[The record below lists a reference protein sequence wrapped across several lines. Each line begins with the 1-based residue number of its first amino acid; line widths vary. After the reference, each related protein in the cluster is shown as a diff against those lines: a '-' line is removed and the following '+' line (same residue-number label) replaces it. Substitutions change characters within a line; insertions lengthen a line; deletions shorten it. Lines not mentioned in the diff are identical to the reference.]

1 MNLDAYVRL
10 DRQFSPV
17 PKSREDSEHEEAFY
31 AFGLLR
37 PEGWDDI
44 DQKFRCVIL
53 AEAGAGKTEELRQRA
68 KILAEQ
74 GKSSF
79 FIRIEDIEAGFHEAF
94 EIGERSA
101 FEEWLESTEEA
112 WFFLD
117 SIDEARL
124 ENPRVFEKALR
135 RFAMSIRAGAHR
147 AHIILSS
154 RPYSW
159 RPEEDRRLLDG
170 ILFLPEPQAE
180 ESDIAGNCE
189 SDAQSALTVYSM
201 LPLDE
206 PRIRQFCENRQAN
219 DVDRLLL
226 EIERTDLWSLAERPF
241 DLEGLLA
248 KWEDDGLLG
257 GRLELLRHNI
267 DKRLVDAHSIGRAQR
282 QPLNIEMARAGA
294 RRLAAAVVLTGQAGI
309 AVPDGVPIRPGIDAE
324 TVLIDWEPGDV
335 RSLLERG
342 IFNDI
347 IYGAVRFRHRDV
359 RELLAAEWLNKL
371 LQSGSSRYSIEALIF
386 RNQYGENIIVQRLR
400 PILPWLILF
409 DETIQRR
416 TLESH
421 PEIAVEGGDPSKLP
435 LFERKKLLGNI
446 VGRIASGKDNRAARD
461 NTAIAKIASSDLS
474 EETNR
479 LINVHG
485 ASDDAIFF
493 LGRLVWQGEMR
504 SCVANLIGVATDS
517 SRGIYARIAS
527 IRAAMTCGSQS
538 EKQALMSGL
547 RECEAE
553 LPRELLAELVDN
565 SEPSTDS
572 VEQALILI
580 KLLPPHEEYSTS
592 GLTDALNR
600 FVERL
605 PMNGDRQEL
614 SQMTEGLHRFL
625 QEPPFIEAREC
636 EVSEEYSWLL
646 SPAIRAV
653 ERLVEARSSQALSE
667 TSISI
672 MLMVPV
678 LQMYRDSEIRRTKDK
693 LRALVP
699 AWPELNDAVYWTSIK
714 QENIRRLQ
722 ASGQPLS
729 HDGPIYWLF
738 HFWEFDLEGLSRLL
752 DYIRSRALTVSERKV
767 ALSTAFRVYT
777 QAEKPASVLE
787 SLRQATASSVSL
799 QKELGLF
806 LNPPVSEAM
815 QRYERQDAE
824 FSLKQEKRE
833 QREKRG
839 REAWIAELLANPE
852 RVRNPPGIP
861 PGKCTNEQVWLLHEI
876 HGSGIK
882 TSRSDGA
889 NWQSLLS
896 DFGEEV
902 ALAFRDAAV
911 HFWREYAPTLQ
922 SERGVRDNSVPHEV
936 ILAMIGLEIEAA
948 ETEDFPQSLS
958 ESEASHALSYITW
971 EINGF
976 PNWFEQVHRVFPTLA
991 ENAVLKELFWELEN
1005 TGPKRLSQSV
1015 LHDLVYYGTWLHGA
1029 IAPKLLEWV
1038 ERNPGAIKVNL
1049 HYVLNILV
1057 GGGIDGAK
1065 LASIADREIALST
1078 DPDVAAS
1085 WFALLVDCEP
1095 SKGIAELKCWL
1106 SELDDEKAKHAA
1118 QVFVTQ
1124 LMGGRHATVGRARI
1138 GCFQTPEHLKLLYI
1152 LMHHYI
1158 LAEEDINRA
1167 GKGVFSPE
1175 LRDDAQDARDSLFKL
1190 LAGIPGKATY
1200 TAVKQLANEHSNHT
1214 YRHRMHALALKRAEE
1229 DGDLEPWTAKQVSDF
1244 HKHQTITPVTHRQ
1257 LFELTVQRL
1266 QDLKN
1271 WLERGNDSPWETWQ
1285 RVQGESEMRKLIAG
1299 WLSDHSRNHYTTA
1312 QEPELANSQ
1321 RMDIWLHNTHVSSP
1335 VPIELKLLDKEWS
1348 GPKLCERLRN
1358 QLAGDYLREENAG
1371 CGVFLL
1377 VAGQLDQG
1385 KQWDVDGQRV
1395 SLGELGGALE
1405 EYWETIAH
1413 GYPGVELIKVVIID
1427 LSLRNHVSR
1436 S

>member
-1 MNLDAYVRL
+1 MNPDGYVRL
-10 DRQFSPV
+10 DRQFSLV
-17 PKSREDSEHEEAFY
+17 PKSDDDSEHDEAFY
-31 AFGLLR
+31 AFGLMGA
-37 PEGWDDI
+37 EGWNDI
-44 DQKFRCVIL
+44 EQKFRCVIL
-53 AEAGAGKTEELRQRA
+53 AEAGAGKTEEMRQRA
-68 KILAEQ
+68 MVLSEQ
-74 GKSSF
+74 GKASF
-79 FIRIEDIEAGFHEAF
+79 FIRIEDIEADFYKAF
-94 EIGERSA
+94 EIGESSQ
-101 FEEWLESTEEA
+101 FNGWLKSSEEA

-124 ENPRVFEKALR
+124 ENPRTFEKALR
-135 RFAMSIRAGAHR
+135 KFAGGIRSGAHR

-154 RPYSW
+154 RPFAW
-159 RPEEDRRLLDG
+159 RPKEDRRLLDD
-170 ILFLPEPQAE
+170 ILLFAEPKAE
-180 ESDIAGNCE
+180 ERDGTDEGSSD
-189 SDAQSALTVYSM
+189 SKSALTLYS
-201 LPLDE
+201 LRPLDG
-206 PRIRQFCENRQAN
+206 PRIRQFCENRRAN
-219 DVDRLLL
+219 DVNRLLQ
-226 EIERTDLWSLAERPF
+226 EIERADLWSLAERPF
-241 DLEGLLA
+241 DLEGILA
-248 KWEDDGLLG
+248 KWDDDGFLG

-267 DKRLVDAHSIGRAQR
+267 DKRLSDGHSSDRAQR
-282 QPLNIEMARAGA
+282 KPLNIEIARDGA

-309 AVPDGVPIRPGIDAE
+309 SVPDSTAMRQGIDAE
-324 TVLIDWEPGDV
+324 FVLVDWDPADV
-335 RSLLERG
+335 RSLLDRG
-342 IFNDI
+342 IFNDV
-347 IYGAVRFRHRDV
+347 IYGAVRFRHRGV
-359 RELLAAEWLNKL
+359 RELLAAEWLDDL
-371 LQSGSSRYSIEALIF
+371 LKSGSSRYSIESLIF
-386 RNQYGENIIVQRLR
+386 RRQYGENIIAPRLR
-400 PILPWLILF
+400 PLLPWLILF

-416 TLESH
+416 TLGSH

-435 LFERKKLLGNI
+435 LFERRKLLGNI
-446 VGRIASGKDNRAARD
+446 VGRIALSEDNRAARD
-461 NTAIAKIASSDLS
+461 NTAISRIASSDLS
-474 EETNR
+474 EEASR

-485 ASDDAIFF
+485 ANDDAIFF

-504 SCVANLIGVATDS
+504 DCVANLISIANDS

-527 IRAAMTCGSQS
+527 VRAAMTCGSQS

-547 RECEAE
+547 RECKAE

-565 SEPSTDS
+565 LEPSTDS
-572 VEQALILI
+572 VEQALVLI
-580 KLLPPHEEYSTS
+580 KLLPPYEEYSTS

-614 SQMTEGLHRFL
+614 SQLTEGLYRFL

-636 EVSEEYSWLL
+636 EVSEESAWLL

-653 ERLVEARSSQALSE
+653 ERLVEARSSQAFSK
-667 TSISI
+667 TTISI
-672 MLMVPV
+672 MFMVPV
-678 LQMYRDSEIRRTKDK
+678 LRMYRDSDIRRTKDK
-693 LRALVP
+693 LHALVP
-699 AWPELNDAVYWTSIK
+699 AWPELNDAVYWASIK
-714 QENIRRLQ
+714 QENNRRLQ
-722 ASGQPLS
+722 TSGEPLS
-729 HDGPIYWLF
+729 HDGPICWPF
-738 HFWEFDLEGLSRLL
+738 HFWEFNLEGLSRLL
-752 DYIRSRALTVSERKV
+752 DYIRSRALTESERKV

-777 QAEKPASVLE
+777 QAERPASVLE
-787 SLRQATASSVSL
+787 SLRTAAASSASL
-799 QKELGLF
+799 QKELELF

-815 QRYERQDAE
+815 QRYERQGAE

-839 REAWIAELLANPE
+839 REARIAELLANPE
-852 RVRNPPGIP
+852 RVRNHPGIP
-861 PGKCTNEQVWLLHEI
+861 PGKSTNEQVWLLHEI
-876 HGSGIK
+876 QGSGIK
-882 TSRSDGA
+882 TSRSDGS
-889 NWQSLLS
+889 NWQSLFP

-922 SERGVRDNSVPHEV
+922 SELGVRDNSVPHEV
-936 ILAMIGLEIEAA
+936 ILAMIGLEIEAT
-948 ETEDFPQSLS
+948 ETEGFPQSLS
-958 ESEASHALSYITW
+958 ESEASHALRYITW

-1005 TGPKRLSQSV
+1005 EGPKRLSQSI
-1015 LHDLVYYGTWLHGA
+1015 LHDLVYYGIWLHGA
-1029 IAPKLLEWV
+1029 IAPKLLEWA
-1038 ERNPGAIKVNL
+1038 ERNRGAIKVSL

-1065 LASIADREIALST
+1065 LASIADREIALSA

-1124 LMGGRHATVGRARI
+1124 LVGGRHATVGRARI

-1152 LMHHYI
+1152 LMHQYI
-1158 LAEEDINRA
+1158 MAEEDINRA
-1167 GKGVFSPE
+1167 GKGVFSPG
-1175 LRDDAQDARDSLFKL
+1175 LRDDAQDARDSLFNL

-1200 TAVKQLANEHSNHT
+1200 TAVKQLANEHPNHS

-1266 QDLKN
+1266 QDLKS
-1271 WLERGNDSPWETWQ
+1271 WLERGNDSPWKTWQ
-1285 RVQGESEMRKLIAG
+1285 RVQGESEMRTLIAG
-1299 WLSDHSRNHYTTA
+1299 WLSDHSRNQYTTA
-1312 QEPELANSQ
+1312 QEPELANNQ

-1335 VPIELKLLDKEWS
+1335 VPIELKLLDKQWS

-1358 QLAGDYLREENAG
+1358 QLAGDYLREESAG

-1377 VAGQLDQG
+1377 VAGRLDQG
-1385 KQWDVDGQRV
+1385 KRWDIGGQRV
-1395 SLGELGGALE
+1395 VLGELGNALKG
-1405 EYWETIAH
+1405 YWESIAH
-1413 GYPGVELIKVVIID
+1413 DYPGVESIDVVIID
-1427 LSLRNHVSR
+1427 LGLRRHVSQ